1 AGGTMDAFFKQYL
14 EPNVD
19 KSKAQWTWRQNS
31 ELARTLS
38 PETLRTFQRAAD
50 IRDAFFQTGGN
61 IPLVQ
66 LTVKP
71 LPPLIPGVKLEL
83 GGTTI
88 ANPVPPAP
96 ALGPAGPSQF
106 QPPLQPSSVSPV
118 QVQWPGGSLR
128 AAISI
133 STNPNAPPSVL
144 ERTGPWSLFRLL
156 EAGSL
161 SVGAEKATASFVVG
175 GADSRFEFT
184 SGSSKNPLNLAALRE
199 FKCPSGI

>member
-1 AGGTMDAFFKQYL
+1 
-14 EPNVD
+14 
-19 KSKAQWTWRQNS
+19 
-31 ELARTLS
+31 LARTLS
-38 PETLRTFQRAAD
+38 PDTLRIFQRAAD

-61 IPLVQ
+61 IPIVQ

-71 LPPLIPGVKLEL
+71 LPPAIPGAKLEI

-88 ANPVPPAP
+88 ANPGPPPPGPLGAP
-96 ALGPAGPSQF
+96 
-106 QPPLQPSSVSPV
+106 QPPPQPSSLSPV

-128 AAISI
+128 AAISV
-133 STNPNAPPSVL
+133 SVNLNAPASVL

-161 SVGAEKATASFVVG
+161 SVGAEKATAHFAVG
-175 GADSRFEFT
+175 GFDSRYEFT

>member
-1 AGGTMDAFFKQYL
+1 MDSFFKQYL

-38 PETLRTFQRAAD
+38 PDTLRTFQRAAD

-71 LPPLIPGVKLEL
+71 LPPVIPGAKLEI

-88 ANPVPPAP
+88 ANPTPPPPAP
-96 ALGPAGPSQF
+96 LGAPSPPPAP
-106 QPPLQPSSVSPV
+106 QPSSVSPV
-118 QVQWPGGSLR
+118 RVQWPGGSLR
-128 AAISI
+128 AAISVAV
-133 STNPNAPPSVL
+133 NPAAPPSVL

-161 SVGAEKATASFVVG
+161 SIGGEKATANFVVG
-175 GADSRFEFT
+175 GIDSRYEFT